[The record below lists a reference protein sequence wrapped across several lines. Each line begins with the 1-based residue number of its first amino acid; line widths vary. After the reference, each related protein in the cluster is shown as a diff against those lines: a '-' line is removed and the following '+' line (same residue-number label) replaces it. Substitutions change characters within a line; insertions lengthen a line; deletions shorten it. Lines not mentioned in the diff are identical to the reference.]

1 MILPFTFTRNRTPGV
16 FHTANQLLVT
26 PLYFPPLFGGPKNG
40 LERFLV
46 SPSKPKPGLQKES
59 LFGWLRSPGTSL
71 GCVLGSCKAF
81 WHGFLSMRVLNIL
94 HSPFSLDHTVGGAY
108 IPYRFVRLVL

>member
-59 LFGWLRSPGTSL
+59 LFGRGSKPCPDANRSSLGTSFL
-71 GCVLGSCKAF
+71 GCVLGSCKPF
-81 WHGFLSMRVLNIL
+81 WRGFLSMRVLNIL
-94 HSPFSLDHTVGGAY
+94 YSPFS
-108 IPYRFVRLVL
+108 